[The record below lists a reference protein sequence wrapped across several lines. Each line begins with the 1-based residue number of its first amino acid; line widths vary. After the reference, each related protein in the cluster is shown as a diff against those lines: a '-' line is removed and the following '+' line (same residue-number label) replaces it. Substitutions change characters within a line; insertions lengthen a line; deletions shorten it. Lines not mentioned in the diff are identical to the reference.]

1 MEDRLLEIFRR
12 REAFMKKLQE
22 SSGSGQLQWP
32 LDLSIKEN
40 QQHVR
45 DMALRGVE
53 EMFEALQHLKNWKP
67 HRKTEITEF
76 DRGEFLEEI
85 VDAFNYFLSILV
97 LTGFD
102 DKDLMAAY
110 RKKDEIIFERLRTGK
125 GEIQCTKG
133 RKPLSQKQRLIT
145 TA

>member
-1 MEDRLLEIFRR
+1 MNDRLSEIFDR
-12 REAFMKKLQE
+12 RESFMNKLRE
-22 SSGSGQLQWP
+22 SIPDSSPEWP
-32 LDLSIKEN
+32 VDLSLKEN

-67 HRKTEITEF
+67 HRRTEIREF
-76 DRGEFLEEI
+76 DRDEFLEEI

-102 DKDLMAAY
+102 ENDLISAY
-110 RKKDEIIFERLRTGK
+110 RKKDDIIN
-125 GEIQCTKG
+125 
-133 RKPLSQKQRLIT
+133 QRLET
-145 TA
+145 GY